1 MVNLMF
7 MHILLQ
13 NPLIRFLFTH
23 FCFDILSLLLF
34 LILEIGHQEALQ
46 ATLIPSWTRPSLPDS
61 NYRGIVVRN
70 QYRDA

>member
-46 ATLIPSWTRPSLPDS
+46 APPVPSWTQPSLPDS
-61 NYRGIVVRN
+61 SYRGTVVRS
-70 QYRDA
+70 QDWDA